1 MKHEKMAENFLMKVW
16 LETIENVV
24 GENGLKSILH
34 YAHLEKYID
43 NFPPDNGKLETPT
56 KDAQALFQ
64 SLSDLFGQKGKRGLL
79 LRAGREFARLG
90 VDGRSGI
97 ARALEFA
104 SRLVPEI
111 TKMRLV
117 LERIVTQYEKMYTFD
132 GNGPHATLEE
142 EVSCFLLTFKDY
154 FESYGIESDVQV
166 CNINVGML
174 QYVIEWITGH
184 SHRVE
189 EVRCRALGDPADVFK
204 IWKVNDPP
212 EN

>member
-1 MKHEKMAENFLMKVW
+1 MNHEKRAENFLMKVW

-64 SLSDLFGQKGKRGLL
+64 SLSDIFGQKGKRGLL

-117 LERIVTQYEKMYTFD
+117 LEKIVTQYEKMYTFD
-132 GNGPHATLEE
+132 GNGSHASLKEE
-142 EVSCFLLTFKDY
+142 ESCFFLTFEDY
-154 FESYGIESDVQV
+154 FESSDIESDIPV
-166 CNINVGML
+166 CNVNVGML
-174 QYVIEWITGH
+174 QYIMEWITGH
-184 SHRVE
+184 PHRVE
-189 EVRCRALGDPADVFK
+189 EVKCRAMGDPADVFK
-204 IWKVNDPP
+204 IWKEKGIT